1 MPHWV
6 ATLRE
11 QVARIAAGNYVPGVI
26 DCAGGPPEL
35 AALSAEIDRLAEV
48 LAERDRIRAALALEV
63 HHRVK
68 NNLQIVASLLN
79 LQAGRTESQDV
90 ELALVQTRERI
101 EALAL
106 VQRAIY
112 EQADDGGQPSLDVAN
127 LIHELCAQFR
137 RTHANR
143 PEVGFACEA
152 ASMLVPLDS
161 ALPLALFA
169 VEAVTNAYA
178 YAFPDRRKGSI
189 RLRFSVTRTGLA
201 RLAIVDDGIGFV
213 SADSARTTGR
223 LLMGGFARQLHG
235 RFVITSRPDG
245 GTTARLD
252 YRIAGQDLSRPA
264 TAPGGTEPG

>member
-6 ATLRE
+6 ATLRA
-11 QVARIAAGNYVPGVI
+11 QVARLTDGSYIPGATVSL
-26 DCAGGPPEL
+26 GGPPEL
-35 AALSAEIDRLAEV
+35 TALSADIDRLAEV

-79 LQAGRTESQDV
+79 LQAGRTESPAVQ
-90 ELALVQTRERI
+90 EALVQTRERI

-143 PEVGFACEA
+143 PEIDFVCKT
-152 ASMLVPLDS
+152 ASMLIPLDS

-178 YAFPDRRKGSI
+178 YAFPERRKGSI
-189 RLRFSVTRTGLA
+189 RLRFTVSKGGQA
-201 RLAIVDDGIGFV
+201 RLAISDDGIGFV
-213 SADSARTTGR
+213 SADSERTTGR

-235 RFVITSRPDG
+235 TFAITSKPGG
-245 GTTARLD
+245 GTIARLD
-252 YRIAGQDLSRPA
+252 YRIAQ
-264 TAPGGTEPG
+264 

>member
-1 MPHWV
+1 MIPGI
-6 ATLRE
+6 AALR
-11 QVARIAAGNYVPGVI
+11 AHIAAIAAGHYVQGTI
-26 DCAGGPPEL
+26 DCAGVPDDL
-35 AALSAEIDRLAEV
+35 AGLCGDLERLAEM

-68 NNLQIVASLLN
+68 NNLQIVASLLS
-79 LQAGRTESQDV
+79 LQAGRTKSPEVQ
-90 ELALVQTRERI
+90 EALVQTRERI

-112 EQADDGGQPSLDVAN
+112 EQANDGGQPSLDVAN

-137 RTHANR
+137 HSHSSR
-143 PEVGFACEA
+143 PEIAFSCE
-152 ASMLVPLDS
+152 SVSLLVPLDS

-189 RLRFSVTRTGLA
+189 RLRFTVSKAGLA
-201 RLAIVDDGIGFV
+201 RMAVVDDGIGFA
-213 SADSARTTGR
+213 SADSERTTGR

-235 RFVITSRPDG
+235 RFKIASKAEG
-245 GTTARLD
+245 GTTARLE
-252 YRIAGQDLSRPA
+252 YRIA
-264 TAPGGTEPG
+264 E